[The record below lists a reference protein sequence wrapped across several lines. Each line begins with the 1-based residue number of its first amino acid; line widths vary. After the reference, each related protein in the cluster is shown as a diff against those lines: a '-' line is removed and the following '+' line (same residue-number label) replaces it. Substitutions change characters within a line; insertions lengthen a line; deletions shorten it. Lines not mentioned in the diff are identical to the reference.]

1 MNYQNIIIT
10 IPSILK
16 DKIIQFFVYYEDD
29 FVKDVAPFAI
39 KKQFIGGHKNGNRK
53 FHLRSKEE

>member
-1 MNYQNIIIT
+1 MHTN
-10 IPSILK
+10 K
-16 DKIIQFFVYYEDD
+16 VIQIFVFTMDD